1 MWRGKIH
8 PSSRDLSK
16 HCQNLLSSIYFKLR
30 RLRPYIICAMDF
42 KADLNEEFELQLS
55 VYGRFAI
62 HGKYYYCLK
71 YQLIL
76 ITNLRVISY
85 YRNGNFTGVQWQDTI
100 ANRKWNR

>member
-62 HGKYYYCLK
+62 HGKYPGE
-71 YQLIL
+71 IL
-76 ITNLRVISY
+76 VYEYVID
-85 YRNGNFTGVQWQDTI
+85 VLLLP
-100 ANRKWNR
+100 